1 MIENVVYFLKCY
13 NCYINEIIMKK
24 KKRNKIEWCKLNWS
38 NEYYKVGYVLKKKR
52 LIYFFVNKF
61 FCVKLVL

>member
-24 KKRNKIEWCKLNWS
+24 KERNKIEWCKLNWS
-38 NEYYKVGYVLKKKR
+38 NEYYKVGYVLKKR
-52 LIYFFVNKF
+52 D
-61 FCVKLVL
+61 

>member
-24 KKRNKIEWCKLNWS
+24 KEERNKIEWCKLNWS
-38 NEYYKVGYVLKKKR
+38 NEYYKVGYVLKKKK
-52 LIYFFVNKF
+52 INFF
-61 FCVKLVL
+61 FCK